1 MSVTNRSMQLLRV
14 AALLLL
20 AWLGGCAAPNPNAT
34 GAIPEIRPGI
44 LAGYLSTDDRP
55 DDVSLI
61 PPPPATGS
69 AALAM
74 DEEVSRYALGL
85 RGTARWALARRDAEL
100 MFPAAAQAFACAAGF
115 AITPERTPAL
125 YRILRRTV
133 ADAGLASYP
142 AKQAYQRPR
151 PYLVNGKPICTPD
164 EAEHLRDSGAYP
176 SGHAAIGWAWALIL
190 AELVPDRSEAILR
203 RGRAFGLSRVVC
215 NVHWSSDVMMGRLL
229 GAAVVSR
236 LHADPVFRA
245 DREAARAEIAALR
258 PTESPP
264 PTCQLEKRAR
274 QEMAKGAPWPFARP
288 RTVH

>member
-1 MSVTNRSMQLLRV
+1 MSVTNRSMRLLRF

-34 GAIPEIRPGI
+34 DAIPEIRPGI
-44 LAGYLSTDDRP
+44 LAGYLAPEDRP

-74 DEEVSRYALGL
+74 DEEVSRYTLGL
-85 RGTARWALARRDAEL
+85 QDTARWTLARQDAEL
-100 MFPAAAQAFACAAGF
+100 MFPAAARTFACATGF
-115 AITPERTPAL
+115 TISAERTPAL

-151 PYLVNGKPICTPD
+151 PFLVNGKPICTPD

-190 AELVPDRSEAILR
+190 AELVPDRGEAILR

-215 NVHWSSDVMMGRLL
+215 NVHWSSDVMMGRVL

-245 DREAARAEIAALR
+245 DLESARAEIAALR
-258 PTESPP
+258 AAGPAAPDCRLENEALAPP
-264 PTCQLEKRAR
+264 AGE
-274 QEMAKGAPWPFARP
+274 APWPFSEPVRGN
-288 RTVH
+288 

>member
-1 MSVTNRSMQLLRV
+1 MSVTHPSMRPLRF

-20 AWLGGCAAPNPNAT
+20 AWLGGCAAPTPNAT
-34 GAIPEIRPGI
+34 DAIPEIRPGI
-44 LAGYLSTDDRP
+44 LAGYLAPEDRP

-74 DEEVSRYALGL
+74 DEEVSRYTLGQQ
-85 RGTARWALARRDAEL
+85 GTARWTLARLDAEL
-100 MFPAAAQAFACAAGF
+100 MFPAAARTFACATGF
-115 AITPERTPAL
+115 AISAEQTPAL

-142 AKQAYQRPR
+142 AKKAYQRPR
-151 PYLVNGKPICTPD
+151 PFLVNGKPICTPD

-190 AELVPDRSEAILR
+190 AELVPDRAEAILR

-215 NVHWSSDVMMGRLL
+215 NVHWSSDVMMGRVL
-229 GAAVVSR
+229 GAGVVSR

-245 DREAARAEIAALR
+245 DLESARKEIAALR
-258 PTESPP
+258 AIGPAAPD
-264 PTCQLEKRAR
+264 CGLENEAL
-274 QEMAKGAPWPFARP
+274 ATPAGDAPWPFSEP
-288 RTVH
+288 VSGN